1 MKLQVLSVLKD
12 TIVNNRIKFLGVL
25 FLILFL
31 LFLYYVYQ
39 SISLNYLPVF
49 SDEYGY
55 YLDAKSFWLY
65 NRIDAAT
72 TLNECYS
79 LVGNAGF
86 HGFMYSIFYGTF
98 FKLFA
103 FLGITPSIMLVNMVL
118 VLCLFLFL
126 AFSRMS
132 LEKKLLIGIVFLSNF
147 IFIIYLSNSMTEI
160 FHYLFAVVVGY
171 LMYLVY
177 QTRESKYLY
186 SLIALIFFLLL
197 FRESWVFVL
206 FGLFPLVKSLKDFA
220 KYTLILFLGLA
231 AVILCQKY
239 FQATFPID
247 YFHNIKSQLGT
258 QSLMDTL
265 YPVYE
270 HFLVNVDKYFISET
284 YENYKFVFYY
294 KYLFAA
300 LLLYALYAS
309 FRTRDGAILSGT
321 IIATVFFSSLL
332 VLYDPF
338 GWREVRAL
346 AAPFML
352 LMVILILS
360 RKYYAVSL
368 VILFQLFNLN
378 AVVEAKQGV
387 DSRRQN
393 MNLLIDES
401 QPLLDDFAELEKYIA
416 LFDKKEIIVLLNW
429 DLVSSDNSPLFYQLP
444 LSLNGKLI
452 RYSFI
457 FDHYDILDSI
467 SDLYISNKIESAGNM
482 KLIGSNKS
490 FYFYRRV
497 SNDSEK

>member
-12 TIVNNRIKFLGVL
+12 TMANNRIKFLGVL
-25 FLILFL
+25 FLMLFL
-31 LFLYYVYQ
+31 LFVYFVYQ

-86 HGFMYSIFYGTF
+86 HGFMYNIFYGTF

-103 FLGITPSIMLVNMVL
+103 FLGITPSIMLANMVL
-118 VLCLFLFL
+118 VFCLFLFL
-126 AFSRMS
+126 AFGKMS
-132 LEKKLLIGIVFLSNF
+132 LENKLLIGIVFLSNF
-147 IFIIYLSNSMTEI
+147 IFIIYLSSSMTEI
-160 FHYLFAVVVGY
+160 FHYVFAVVVGY
-171 LMYLVY
+171 LLYQLY
-177 QTRESKYLY
+177 QTQENRYLY
-186 SLIALIFFLLL
+186 LLIALIFFLLL

-220 KYTLILFLGLA
+220 KYSLILFLGLVV
-231 AVILCQKY
+231 VILCQKY
-239 FQATFPID
+239 FQATFVID
-247 YFHNIKSQLGT
+247 YFHGIKSQLGS
-258 QSLMDTL
+258 QSLMETL
-265 YPVYE
+265 YPIYE
-270 HFLVNVDKYFISET
+270 HFLANVDKYFISEA
-284 YENYKFVFYY
+284 YEKYRFVFYY

-300 LLLYALYAS
+300 LLLYAIYAS
-309 FRTRDGAILSGT
+309 FRTRDRAILSGT

-352 LMVILILS
+352 LTVILILS
-360 RKYYAVSL
+360 RKYFAVSL
-368 VILFQLFNLN
+368 VILFQLLNLN
-378 AVVEAKQGV
+378 AVVDVKQGI

-393 MNLLIDES
+393 MNVLIEEG
-401 QPLLDDFAELEKYIA
+401 QPLLKDFSEFGKYVT
-416 LFDKKEIIVLLNW
+416 LFDKKEIIVLMNW
-429 DLVSSDNSPLFYQLP
+429 DLMPSDNSPLFYQLP

-457 FDHYDILDSI
+457 YRHYDILDSI
-467 SDLYISNKIESAGNM
+467 SDLYISNKIESASNM
-482 KLIGSNKS
+482 KLLGNNKN

-497 SNDSEK
+497 K